1 MPVKVNIIGAGP
13 AGLYAGI
20 LIKRA
25 RPDAEV
31 RIFEQNKANA
41 TFGFGVVFSDQALAF
56 LQHDDPDTAALIEPH
71 MKRWTDISVVHRNR
85 RVLIDG
91 IGFAGI
97 NRMNLLR
104 LLQRRAAAMGVNL
117 SFEARIDSLDQ
128 LSGANL
134 VVAADG
140 LNSMVRSSTPS
151 VFGESIR
158 HLSNRFAWF
167 GVEREYDTLTQT
179 FITSPAGPMNAHHYS
194 YEAGLSTFIIEM
206 TPSTFENTQFSEMTE
221 SERREKCEQYFA
233 QQLGTAKLIS
243 NHSVWRRFPV
253 LSCQTW
259 HHDNMVLVGDALHT
273 AHFSIGS
280 GTRLAL
286 EDVIALVK
294 SLRLKDWDISAALPA
309 YQAVRQPIL
318 EKIITAAKHSA
329 NWYEHFDQHMELKP
343 WQFALSYMRRAG
355 RIDSE
360 RLQRL
365 APLFTQQLIAR
376 GIDLETIG

>member
-1 MPVKVNIIGAGP
+1 MKVNIIGAGP

-56 LQHDDPDTAALIEPH
+56 LQDDDPDTAALIEPH
-71 MKRWTDISVVHRNR
+71 MKRWSDISVVHRNQ
-85 RVLIDG
+85 RVLVDG

-97 NRMNLLR
+97 KRLDLLR
-104 LLQRRAAAMGVNL
+104 LLQRRAAAMGVKL
-117 SFEARIDSLDQ
+117 SFESRIDSLDQ

-140 LNSMVRSSTPS
+140 LNSIVRSSMPS
-151 VFGESIR
+151 VFGECIQ

-167 GVEREYDTLTQT
+167 GVKREYDTLTQT
-179 FITSPAGPMNAHHYS
+179 FINSPAGPMNAHHYT
-194 YEAGLSTFIIEM
+194 YQEGRSTFIIEM
-206 TPSTFENTQFSEMTE
+206 TPDTFNNTNFAHMTE
-221 SERREKCEQYFA
+221 PEYLERCGHYFA
-233 QQLGTAKLIS
+233 KQLGTMNLIS

-294 SLRLKDWDISAALPA
+294 SLQLTDWDISDALPA
-309 YQAVRQPIL
+309 YQAIRQPIL

-329 NWYEHFDQHMELKP
+329 NWYEHFDQHMELEP
-343 WQFALSYMRRAG
+343 WQFALSYIRRAG

-365 APLFTQQLIAR
+365 APLFTQQLIAH
-376 GIDLETIG
+376 GIDLEAMM